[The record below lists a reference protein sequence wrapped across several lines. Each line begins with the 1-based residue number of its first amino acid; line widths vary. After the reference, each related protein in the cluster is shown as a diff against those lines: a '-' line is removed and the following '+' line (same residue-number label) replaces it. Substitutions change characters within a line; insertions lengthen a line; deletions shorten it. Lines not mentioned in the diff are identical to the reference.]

1 MHRHEET
8 NGTRALCHGA
18 SSTGIASSFVPFHRI
33 ITNTMK
39 NQSQLLPLPTF
50 LISRCAFLSTETG
63 LTLGVGFQIL
73 SSLSLRFRQL
83 LLLAAM
89 LLPLD
94 VVVNWVR

>member
-1 MHRHEET
+1 MHRYGET

-18 SSTGIASSFVPFHRI
+18 SSAGIASSFVPFHRI
-33 ITNTMK
+33 ITNTVK

-73 SSLSLRFRQL
+73 LFSVSSL
-83 LLLAAM
+83 
-89 LLPLD
+89 PPIIITCGH
-94 VVVNWVR
+94 VVPS